1 MVTVGLVVVVVV
13 FAAIWASRYIKV
25 GPNEVLVV
33 SGRKHRYTDPDGSV
47 QSRGFRIRKGGGTF
61 VIPVIEKVDEP
72 VAQVEKPVLSEE
84 ELFQQKSLEELNK
97 DQVLKKINFDF
108 DMYAIREDMKPIMQA
123 NANWLLKFASVE
135 VLVEGHCDEKGT
147 IEYNIA
153 LGEKRAEAARNY
165 LVSLGLNAAK
175 VKIISYGKSKPLV
188 QGVDEESYFQNRRAE
203 FVITKK

>member
-1 MVTVGLVVVVVV
+1 MKKWLL
-13 FAAIWASRYIKV
+13 
-25 GPNEVLVV
+25 VLVALSIV
-33 SGRKHRYTDPDGSV
+33 LMFNACGKKAAKVEPV
-47 QSRGFRIRKGGGTF
+47 QG
-61 VIPVIEKVDEP
+61 PVVEKVEEP
-72 VAQVEKPVLSEE
+72 VAQVERPVLSEE

-108 DMYAIREDMKPIMQA
+108 DMYTIREDMKPVMQA
-123 NANWLLKFASVE
+123 NADWLLKFPSVE
-135 VLVEGHCDEKGT
+135 VLVEGHCDERGT

-188 QGVDEESYFQNRRAE
+188 QGVDEATYFQNRRAE

>member
-1 MVTVGLVVVVVV
+1 MKKWLL
-13 FAAIWASRYIKV
+13 
-25 GPNEVLVV
+25 VLVALSLV
-33 SGRKHRYTDPDGSV
+33 LMFNACGKKAAKVEPTQGP
-47 QSRGFRIRKGGGTF
+47 F
-61 VIPVIEKVDEP
+61 VEKVEEP
-72 VAQVEKPVLSEE
+72 VAHVEKPVLSEE

-108 DMYAIREDMKPIMQA
+108 DMYTIREDMKPVMQA
-123 NANWLLKFASVE
+123 NANWLLKFSSVE
-135 VLVEGHCDEKGT
+135 VLVEGHCDERGT

-165 LVSLGLNAAK
+165 LISLGLNGAK

-188 QGVDEESYFQNRRAE
+188 QGVDEATYFQNRRAE

>member
-1 MVTVGLVVVVVV
+1 MKKWLL
-13 FAAIWASRYIKV
+13 
-25 GPNEVLVV
+25 VLVALSLV
-33 SGRKHRYTDPDGSV
+33 LMFNACGKKAAKVEPV
-47 QSRGFRIRKGGGTF
+47 QG
-61 VIPVIEKVDEP
+61 PVVEKVEEP

-97 DQVLKKINFDF
+97 DQVLKMINFDF
-108 DMYAIREDMKPIMQA
+108 DMYTIREDMKPVMQA
-123 NANWLLKFASVE
+123 NANWLLKFPSVE
-135 VLVEGHCDEKGT
+135 VLVEGHCDERGT

-165 LVSLGLNAAK
+165 LVSLGLSAAK

-188 QGVDEESYFQNRRAE
+188 QGVDEATYFQNRRAE

>member
-1 MVTVGLVVVVVV
+1 MKKLLL
-13 FAAIWASRYIKV
+13 
-25 GPNEVLVV
+25 VLVALSLILMFNACGKKAAKV
-33 SGRKHRYTDPDGSV
+33 APEQG
-47 QSRGFRIRKGGGTF
+47 
-61 VIPVIEKVDEP
+61 PVVEKVEEP

-123 NANWLLKFASVE
+123 NADWLLRFASVE

-175 VKIISYGKSKPLV
+175 VKIVSYGKSKPLV
-188 QGVDEESYFQNRRAE
+188 QGVDEASYFQNRRAE

>member
-1 MVTVGLVVVVVV
+1 MKKWLL
-13 FAAIWASRYIKV
+13 
-25 GPNEVLVV
+25 VLVALSLV
-33 SGRKHRYTDPDGSV
+33 LMFNACGKKAAKVEPV
-47 QSRGFRIRKGGGTF
+47 QG
-61 VIPVIEKVDEP
+61 PVVEKVEEP

-108 DMYAIREDMKPIMQA
+108 DMYSIREDMKPVMQA
-123 NANWLLKFASVE
+123 NADWLLKFPSVE
-135 VLVEGHCDEKGT
+135 VLIEGHCDERGT

-153 LGEKRAEAARNY
+153 LGEKRAEAAKNY

-188 QGVDEESYFQNRRAE
+188 QGVDEATYFQNRRAE
-203 FVITKK
+203 FIITKK

>member
-1 MVTVGLVVVVVV
+1 MKKFLVIVLALSVMLLLSACSKK
-13 FAAIWASRYIKV
+13 AAQV
-25 GPNEVLVV
+25 EPMQGPAVE
-33 SGRKHRYTDPDGSV
+33 T
-47 QSRGFRIRKGGGTF
+47 
-61 VIPVIEKVDEP
+61 VDEP

-97 DQVLKKINFDF
+97 DQILKMIHFDF
-108 DMYAIREDMKPIMQA
+108 DKYSIREDMKSVMQA
-123 NANWLLKFASVE
+123 NADWLLKFPSVE
-135 VLVEGHCDEKGT
+135 VLVEGHCDERGT

-188 QGVDEESYFQNRRAE
+188 TGVDEATYFQNRRAE